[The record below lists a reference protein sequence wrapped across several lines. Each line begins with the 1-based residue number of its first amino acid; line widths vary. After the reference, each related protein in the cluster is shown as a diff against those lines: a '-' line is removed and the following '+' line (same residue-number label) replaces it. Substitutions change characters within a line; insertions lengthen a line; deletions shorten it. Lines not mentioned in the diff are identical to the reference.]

1 MTDRSRRPPAAPG
14 DPPDTYVFG
23 DPIPV
28 PDATE
33 KSSETAWGL
42 FSELSATQDLRY
54 ADTVPLTVAGA
65 AVPPRP
71 GAKPVKL
78 LADLLPQR
86 IAPDAVLSLARQT
99 NRVCPQPAHWQ
110 QLHDLLAACRAGPS
124 TDAPMT
130 PITGTAW
137 RETPELAKRMC
148 LRSQI
153 EWASSHGCLAQA
165 HAFLKQLREED
176 WHHISR

>member
-1 MTDRSRRPPAAPG
+1 MTNRSRRPPAAG

-54 ADTVPLTVAGA
+54 ADTVPLTVPGA

-78 LADLLPQR
+78 LAGLLPQR
-86 IAPDAVLSLARQT
+86 ITAEAVLLLARQN
-99 NRVCPQPAHWQ
+99 NRVCPQPAPWHE
-110 QLHDLLAACRAGPS
+110 LHGLLLACRPAPS
-124 TDAPMT
+124 SDAPMV
-130 PITGTAW
+130 PLTGTAW
-137 RETPELAKRMC
+137 SETPELAKRMC

-153 EWASSHGCLAQA
+153 DWASSHGCLAQA
-165 HAFLKQLREED
+165 HAFLQQLREED
-176 WHHISR
+176 WYHGSR